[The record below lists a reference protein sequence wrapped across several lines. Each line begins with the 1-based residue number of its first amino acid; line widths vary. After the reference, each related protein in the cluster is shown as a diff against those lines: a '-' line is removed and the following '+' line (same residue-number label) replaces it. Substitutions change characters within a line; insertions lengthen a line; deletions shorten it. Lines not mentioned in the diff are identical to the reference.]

1 MEFSERKLRILRTI
15 IEDYI
20 STAMPVGSRTIARH
34 LGMQL
39 SSATIRNE
47 MSDLEEMGFL
57 EQPHTS
63 AGRIPSDK
71 AYRFY
76 VDNLMDMTMLTP
88 EEMHYIRSYYNMRM
102 GETEKVLSSA
112 AKVISDL
119 TSYVSV
125 VIPPKLADV
134 RVSCIQLVPITERS
148 ALVVLVT
155 DSGII
160 KDTPIVLPAPMTQD
174 QLYDISKLM
183 NSMFAGKKASELSL
197 CAQDCISSEMQE
209 QKQLFTL
216 VTDLIEG
223 QAAKEPDHFMI
234 GGTANMLAYHET
246 ANMDQARG
254 FLQMLEAK
262 DVLQKLFS
270 GGTDMEIRVKI
281 GSESGIGG
289 LDDYSVVTAT
299 YTLGGKTVG
308 KIGVIGPTRMQYSKV
323 ISVLDYMGKSLSE
336 ILSEMN
342 GIDPRKN
349 KGGKG

>member
-1 MEFSERKLRILRTI
+1 MEFNERKLKILRTI

-34 LGMQL
+34 FGMQL

-47 MSDLEEMGFL
+47 MSDLEEMGYL
-57 EQPHTS
+57 EQPHAS

-76 VDNLMDMTMLTP
+76 VDNLMNMTMLSP
-88 EEMHYIRSYYNMRM
+88 EEISYIRSYYHERM
-102 GETEKVLSSA
+102 GETEKVLSAA
-112 AKVISDL
+112 AKVISEL
-119 TSYVSV
+119 TNYVSV
-125 VIPPKLADV
+125 VMSPKLCDV
-134 RVSCIQLVPITERS
+134 KVNCIQLVPINDRT

-160 KDTPIVLPAPMTQD
+160 KDTPIQLPNVMTQD

-183 NSMFAGKKASELSL
+183 NKMFAGRRVDELNL
-197 CAQDCISSEMQE
+197 CAQAQINGEMRE
-209 QKQLFTL
+209 QVELFHL
-216 VTDLIEG
+216 VTNLIES
-223 QAAKEPDHFMI
+223 QVANDQDDFLI
-234 GGTANMLAYHET
+234 GGASNFLSYHGAT
-246 ANMDQARG
+246 DIDQARG

-262 DVLQKLFS
+262 DVLSELFQ

-281 GSESGIGG
+281 GSESGIGK
-289 LDDYSVVTAT
+289 LHDYSVVTAT

-308 KIGVIGPTRMQYSKV
+308 KIGVIGPTRMKYSKV

-342 GIDPRKN
+342 GIDPNKH
-349 KGGKG
+349 KGGK